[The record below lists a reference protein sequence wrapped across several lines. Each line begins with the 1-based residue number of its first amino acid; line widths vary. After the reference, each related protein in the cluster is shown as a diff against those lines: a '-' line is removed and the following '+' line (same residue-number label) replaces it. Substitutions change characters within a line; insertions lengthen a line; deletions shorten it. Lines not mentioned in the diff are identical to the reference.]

1 MRVIAFA
8 GNLGSGKDT
17 AAERVAEVHGFTR
30 IGLADPLKRLGASAF
45 DFTFQQLWG
54 PSDFRNAVDKRYGL
68 GEGRYDYKMP
78 TEEWQYAE
86 DRLRID
92 GQHWLEDDVFAFTDK
107 VNQAVAHAKLMG
119 WFEWLREAHPNL
131 SPRVMLQ
138 TLGTEYGREAL
149 YESVWIDIG
158 LETSRRLLSG
168 KSDPETRLAAT
179 KYIEKYGLVY
189 GDVSKWQGKGVIIP
203 DVRFPNELRAIKEA
217 GGQIWRIYRP
227 ETDGKA
233 TDTGVA
239 GHASET
245 SLDSIPD
252 SEYSGIINNDGTL
265 EEFYGAIDV
274 AAGIAMSAG

>member
-8 GNLGSGKDT
+8 GNLNSGKDT
-17 AAERVAEVHGFTR
+17 AAERVAEIHGFTR
-30 IGLADPLKRLGASAF
+30 IGLADPLKRLGSVAF
-45 DFTFQQLWG
+45 DFSFQQLWG
-54 PSDFRNAVDKRYGL
+54 PSDYRNAVDKRYYEEP
-68 GEGRYDYKMP
+68 GEWHP
-78 TEEWQYAE
+78 EPSQEWFYAE
-86 DRLRID
+86 DRIIVD
-92 GQHWLEDDVFAFTDK
+92 GAPWLEDDVFEYTNK
-107 VNQAVAHAKLMG
+107 VEKAEAHTKLIN
-119 WFEWLREAHPNL
+119 WFKWLRETHPNL

-149 YESVWIDIG
+149 YSDVWIDIG

-168 KSDPETRLAAT
+168 KYDPETRLAAT
-179 KYIEKYGLVY
+179 KYQEKYGLLY
-189 GDVSKWQGKGVIIP
+189 GDVSKWDGKGVIIP
-203 DVRFPNELRAIKEA
+203 DVRFPNELRAIKAA

-245 SLDSIPD
+245 SLDAIPD

-265 EEFYGAIDV
+265 EEFYEAVDV
-274 AAGIAMSAG
+274 AAGIAMSVG